1 MKVKVLA
8 MIMAGGIGTRLM
20 PLTRERAKPAV
31 PFGGKYRIIDFV
43 LSNMINSGIFS
54 IYVLT
59 QYKSQSLLNHLKD
72 GWQFTN
78 LLKDQFIIPVPA
90 QMRSGEVWYQ
100 GTADAI
106 YQNINLIENCNP
118 DVVAIFG
125 ADHVFRMDVSQMI
138 EYHLGRKAAVT
149 VATLPMPIAESRLFG
164 VIGVD
169 AEMRIIDFQEK
180 PDSPRTLPGRPDQ
193 ILASMGNYIFDT
205 PILLHELYMD
215 AARSD
220 SDHDFGKTLLP
231 DLCTRW
237 PVYAYDFY
245 SNKIPGEQPEKSS
258 YWRDVGTLEAYF
270 EANMDLR
277 AIQPA
282 LNLYNPRWPLR
293 TANYNDPPAK
303 FAFDEGGRRGVSIDS
318 IISEG
323 CIISGGNVR
332 NSVLGRNVFVHS
344 WASLENCIIMDRCDI
359 GRRARIRNAIID
371 KNVRIPA
378 DSEIGY
384 NHDEDRK
391 KYLVT
396 DSGIVVVSGVP
407 SVVDVSTLAI

>member
-1 MKVKVLA
+1 MKIKVLA
-8 MIMAGGIGTRLM
+8 MIMAGGTGTRLM

-43 LSNMINSGIFS
+43 LSNMINSGIYS

-118 DVVAIFG
+118 DVVCIFG
-125 ADHVFRMDVSQMI
+125 ADHVFRMDVAQMI
-138 EYHLGRKAAVT
+138 EYHQAKNAAAT
-149 VATLPMPIAESRLFG
+149 VAALPMPTSQASQFG
-164 VIGVD
+164 VIEVNKD
-169 AEMRIIDFQEK
+169 SRILGFQEK
-180 PDSPRTLPGRPDQ
+180 PENPRTIPGQPEM

-215 AARSD
+215 AGRTD
-220 SDHDFGKTLLP
+220 SDHDFGKTILP
-231 DLCTRW
+231 DLCQRRL
-237 PVYAYDFY
+237 VCAYDFH
-245 SNKIPGEQPEKSS
+245 SNRITGEPAEKSN
-258 YWRDVGTLEAYF
+258 YWRDVGTIDMYYH
-270 EANMDLR
+270 ANMDLK
-277 AIQPA
+277 AIDPA

-303 FAFDEGGRRGVSIDS
+303 FAFDEEGRRGVALDS

-323 CIISGGNVR
+323 CIISGGMVR
-332 NSVLGRNVFVHS
+332 NSILGRNVFVHS
-344 WASLENCIIMDRCDI
+344 WSSVEDCIIMDHCDI
-359 GRRARIRNAIID
+359 GRRSRIRNAIID
-371 KNVRIPA
+371 KNVRIAP
-378 DSEIGY
+378 DTEIGY
-384 NHDEDRK
+384 SLEEDRK

-396 DSGIVVVSGVP
+396 ESGIVVVSGEP
-407 SVVDVSTLAI
+407 SVLDVATLSI

>member
-1 MKVKVLA
+1 
-8 MIMAGGIGTRLM
+8 M

-43 LSNMINSGIFS
+43 LSNMINSGIYS

-138 EYHLGRKAAVT
+138 EYHLAKKAAVT
-149 VATLPMPIAESRLFG
+149 VASLPMPADQSRQFG
-164 VIGVD
+164 VLEVD
-169 AEMRIIDFQEK
+169 EDMRIVDFQEK
-180 PDSPRTLPGRPDQ
+180 PEVPRTIPNRPDQ

-205 PILLHELYMD
+205 PILMHELYMD
-215 AARSD
+215 AARLD
-220 SDHDFGKTLLP
+220 SDHDFGRTLLP
-231 DLCTRW
+231 DMRNRW

-245 SNKIPGEQPEKSS
+245 SNKITGEPPEKSN
-258 YWRDVGTLEAYF
+258 YWRDVGTIEAYF
-270 EANMDLR
+270 AANMDLR
-277 AIQPA
+277 AIDPA

-293 TANYNDPPAK
+293 TAHYNDPPAK
-303 FAFDEGGRRGVSIDS
+303 FGFDEEGRRGSSIDS

-323 CIISGGNVR
+323 CIISGGTVR

-344 WASLENCIIMDRCDI
+344 WARVDNCIIMDRCDI
-359 GRRARIRNAIID
+359 GRRSSIRNAIID
-371 KNVRIPA
+371 KNVRIPP

-384 NHDEDRK
+384 DLDKDRK
-391 KYLVT
+391 QYLVT
-396 DSGIVVVSGVP
+396 DSGLVVVSGIP
-407 SVVDVSTLAI
+407 SVVDVATLAI

>member
-8 MIMAGGIGTRLM
+8 MIMAGGTGTRLM

-31 PFGGKYRIIDFV
+31 PFGGKYRIVDFV

-125 ADHVFRMDVSQMI
+125 ADHVFRMDVSHMI
-138 EYHLGRKAAVT
+138 EFHVQRQAAVT
-149 VATLPMPIAESRLFG
+149 VAALPMPRAESQLYG
-164 VIGVD
+164 VIQCD
-169 AEMRIIDFQEK
+169 ENSRIFGFQEK
-180 PDSPRTLPGRPDQ
+180 PEHPATLPGRPEW
-193 ILASMGNYIFDT
+193 ILASMGNYVFDT
-205 PILLHELYMD
+205 PILMDELYAD
-215 AARSD
+215 ARRGD
-220 SDHDFGKTLLP
+220 SDHDFGNTILP
-231 DLCTRW
+231 DLCKRR
-237 PVYAYDFY
+237 PVFAYDFTQ
-245 SNKIPGEQPEKSS
+245 NKIAGESPERSN
-258 YWRDVGTLEAYF
+258 YWRDVGTLDAYY
-270 EANMDLR
+270 EANMDLKT
-277 AIQPA
+277 IVPH
-282 LNLYNPRWPLR
+282 LNLYNPKWPLR

-303 FAFDEGGRRGVSIDS
+303 FAFDEEGRRGTATDS

-323 CIISGGNVR
+323 CIISGGTVR

-344 WASLENCIIMDRCDI
+344 WAEVDDCIIMDRCQI
-359 GRRARIRNAIID
+359 GRRARLRRVIIG
-371 KNVRIPA
+371 KNVRIEPET
-378 DSEIGY
+378 EIGY
-384 NHDEDRK
+384 DLDADRK
-391 KYLVT
+391 KYPVT
-396 DSGIVVVSGVP
+396 DSGIVLVGGEP
-407 SVVDVSTLAI
+407 SVLEVSSLAI

>member
-1 MKVKVLA
+1 MKIKVLA
-8 MIMAGGIGTRLM
+8 MIMAGGSGTRLM

-31 PFGGKYRIIDFV
+31 PFGGKYRIVDFV
-43 LSNMINSGIFS
+43 LSNMINSGIYS

-118 DVVAIFG
+118 DLVLIYG
-125 ADHVFRMDVSQMI
+125 ADHVYRMDVAQMI
-138 EYHLGRKAAVT
+138 EYHQAKKAAVT
-149 VATLPMPIAESRLFG
+149 VAALPMPASESKYFG
-164 VIGVD
+164 VININ
-169 AEMRIIDFQEK
+169 EEFRITGFEEK
-180 PDSPRTLPGRPDQ
+180 PETPHTIPGQPDM

-215 AARSD
+215 ARRAD
-220 SDHDFGKTLLP
+220 SDHDFGKTLIP
-231 DLCTRW
+231 SLCSHS

-245 SNKIPGEQPEKSS
+245 SNKIVGEPVEKSS
-258 YWRDVGTLEAYF
+258 YWRDVGTIDMYY
-270 EANMDLR
+270 EANMDLK
-277 AIQPA
+277 AIDPA
-282 LNLYNPRWPLR
+282 LNLYNLKWPLR

-303 FAFDEGGRRGVSIDS
+303 FAFDEDGRRGMATDS

-323 CIISGGNVR
+323 CIISGGSVR
-332 NSVLGRNVFVHS
+332 NSILGRNVFVHS
-344 WASLENCIIMDRCDI
+344 WASVEDCIIMDRCDI
-359 GRRARIRNAIID
+359 GRRARIRRAIID
-371 KNVRIPA
+371 KNVRILP
-378 DSEIGY
+378 DTQIGY
-384 NHDEDRK
+384 DLEEDSK
-391 KYLVT
+391 KYHVT
-396 DSGIVVVSGVP
+396 ESGIVVVSGEP
-407 SVVDVSTLAI
+407 SVVDVATLSI

>member
-90 QMRSGEVWYQ
+90 QMRSGGVWYQ

-125 ADHVFRMDVSQMI
+125 ADHIFRMDVSQMI
-138 EYHLGRKAAVT
+138 DYHLNKKAAVT
-149 VATLPMPIAESRLFG
+149 VAALPMPIVESKYFG
-164 VIGVD
+164 VLLLGD
-169 AEMRIIDFQEK
+169 DMRMLEFEEK
-180 PDSPRTLPGRPDQ
+180 PETPKTIPGRPQ
-193 ILASMGNYIFDT
+193 EIWASMGNYIFDT

-220 SDHDFGKTLLP
+220 SDHDFGRTLLP
-231 DLCTRW
+231 DMLKRW
-237 PVYAYDFY
+237 PVFAYDFY
-245 SNKIPGEQPEKSS
+245 SNKIPGESPEKSN
-258 YWRDVGTLEAYF
+258 YWRDVGTLDAYF
-270 EANMDLR
+270 AANMDLR
-277 AIQPA
+277 AIDPE

-303 FAFDEGGRRGVSIDS
+303 FAFDEDGRRGSAIDS

-323 CIISGGNVR
+323 CIISGGHVKD
-332 NSVLGRNVFVHS
+332 SVLGRNVFVHS
-344 WASLENCIIMDRCDI
+344 WSALENCIIMDRCEI
-359 GRRARIRNAIID
+359 GRRSHIRNTIID
-371 KNVRIPA
+371 KNVRIPP
-378 DSEIGY
+378 DTTIGFDL
-384 NHDEDRK
+384 DEDRK

-396 DSGIVVVSGVP
+396 DSGLVVVSGVP
-407 SVVDVSTLAI
+407 SVVDVSTLSI

>member
-1 MKVKVLA
+1 MKIKVLA
-8 MIMAGGIGTRLM
+8 MIMAGGTGTRLM

-43 LSNMINSGIFS
+43 LSNMINSGIYS

-125 ADHVFRMDVSQMI
+125 GDHVFRMDVAEMI
-138 EYHLGRKAAVT
+138 EYHQAKNAAVT
-149 VATLPMPIAESRLFG
+149 VAALPMPVSEARQFG
-164 VIGVD
+164 VIEVND
-169 AEMRIIDFQEK
+169 SWRIVGFQEK
-180 PDSPRTLPGRPDQ
+180 PEKPHSIPGHPDQ

-215 AARSD
+215 ATRTE
-220 SDHDFGKTLLP
+220 SDHDFGRTLLP
-231 DLCTRW
+231 DLCRRR

-245 SNKIPGEQPEKSS
+245 SNKITGEPAEKSN
-258 YWRDVGTLEAYF
+258 YWRDVGTIDAYYA
-270 EANMDLR
+270 ANMDLK
-277 AIQPA
+277 AIDPS
-282 LNLYNPRWPLR
+282 LNLYNPKWPLR

-303 FAFDEGGRRGVSIDS
+303 FAFDEDGRRGTALDS

-323 CIISGGNVR
+323 CIISGGTVR

-344 WASLENCIIMDRCDI
+344 WAKVDNSIIMDRVDI
-359 GRRARIRNAIID
+359 GRNTSIRNAIID
-371 KNVRIPA
+371 KNVRIPPH
-378 DSEIGY
+378 SEIGF
-384 NHDEDRK
+384 DPELDRN

-396 DSGIVVVSGVP
+396 DSGIVVVSGEP
-407 SVVDVSTLAI
+407 SVLEVSTISI

>member
-1 MKVKVLA
+1 MRVKVLA

-138 EYHLGRKAAVT
+138 EFHLQRQAAVT
-149 VATLPMPIAESRLFG
+149 VAALPMPEEESQLFG
-164 VIGVD
+164 VIQCNKD
-169 AEMRIIDFQEK
+169 SRIVGFQEK
-180 PDSPRTLPGRPDQ
+180 PERPATIPGKPDQ

-205 PILLHELYMD
+205 PILLQELYAD
-215 AARSD
+215 AGRSD
-220 SDHDFGKTLLP
+220 STHDFGKTILP
-231 DLCTRW
+231 DMCTRC
-237 PVYAYDFY
+237 PVFAYDF
-245 SNKIPGEQPEKSS
+245 SINRIAGEPPEKSN
-258 YWRDVGTLEAYF
+258 YWRDVGTLDAYY
-270 EANMDLR
+270 EANMDLKT
-277 AIQPA
+277 IVPQ
-282 LNLYNPRWPLR
+282 LNLYNPKWPLR

-303 FAFDEGGRRGVSIDS
+303 FAFDEEGRRGTTADS
-318 IISEG
+318 IVSEG
-323 CIISGGNVR
+323 CIISGGTVR
-332 NSVLGRNVFVHS
+332 NSILGRNVFVHS
-344 WASLENCIIMDRCDI
+344 WAEVDECIIMDRCNI
-359 GRRARIRNAIID
+359 GRHARLRRAIID
-371 KNVRIPA
+371 KNVRIAPHT
-378 DSEIGY
+378 EIGY

-396 DSGIVVVSGVP
+396 DSGIVLVGGEP
-407 SVVDVSTLAI
+407 SVLEVSSLAI

>member
-1 MKVKVLA
+1 MKIKVLA
-8 MIMAGGIGTRLM
+8 MIMAGGTGTRLM

-43 LSNMINSGIFS
+43 LSNMINSGIYS

-125 ADHVFRMDVSQMI
+125 GDHVFRMDVAEMI
-138 EYHLGRKAAVT
+138 EYHQAKNAAVT
-149 VATLPMPIAESRLFG
+149 VAALPMPVSEAGQFG
-164 VIGVD
+164 VI
-169 AEMRIIDFQEK
+169 EINESWQIIGFQEK
-180 PDSPRTLPGRPDQ
+180 PEKPHTIPGHPDQ

-215 AARSD
+215 ATRPE
-220 SDHDFGKTLLP
+220 SDHDFGRTLLP
-231 DLCTRW
+231 DLSHRR
-237 PVYAYDFY
+237 PVFAYDFY
-245 SNKIPGEQPEKSS
+245 SNKITGEPAEKSN
-258 YWRDVGTLEAYF
+258 YWRDVGTIDAYYA
-270 EANMDLR
+270 ANMDLK
-277 AIQPA
+277 AIDPA
-282 LNLYNPRWPLR
+282 LNLYNPKWPLR

-303 FAFDEGGRRGVSIDS
+303 FAFDENARRGTAIDS

-323 CIISGGNVR
+323 CIISGGTVR

-344 WASLENCIIMDRCDI
+344 WSTVESSIIMDRVDI
-359 GRRARIRNAIID
+359 GRNTSIRNAIID
-371 KNVRIPA
+371 KNVRIPPH
-378 DSEIGY
+378 SEIGF
-384 NHDEDRK
+384 DPVADRK
-391 KYLVT
+391 KYIIT
-396 DSGIVVVSGVP
+396 DSGIVVVSGEP
-407 SVVDVSTLAI
+407 SVLEVSTISI

>member
-1 MKVKVLA
+1 MKIKVLA
-8 MIMAGGIGTRLM
+8 MIMAGGTGTRLM
-20 PLTRERAKPAV
+20 PQTRERAKPAV

-43 LSNMINSGIFS
+43 LSNMINSGIYS

-125 ADHVFRMDVSQMI
+125 GDHVFRMDVAEMI
-138 EYHLGRKAAVT
+138 EYHQAKNAAVT
-149 VATLPMPIAESRLFG
+149 VAALPMPVSEARQFG
-164 VIGVD
+164 VIEVND
-169 AEMRIIDFQEK
+169 SWRIVGFQEK
-180 PDSPRTLPGRPDQ
+180 PEKPHSIPGHPDQ

-215 AARSD
+215 ATRTE
-220 SDHDFGKTLLP
+220 SDHDFGRTLLP
-231 DLCTRW
+231 DLCRRR

-245 SNKIPGEQPEKSS
+245 SNKITGEPAEKSN
-258 YWRDVGTLEAYF
+258 YWRDVGTIDAYYA
-270 EANMDLR
+270 ANMDLK
-277 AIQPA
+277 AIDPS
-282 LNLYNPRWPLR
+282 LNLYNPKWPLR

-303 FAFDEGGRRGVSIDS
+303 FAFDEDGRRGTALDS

-323 CIISGGNVR
+323 CIISGGTVR
-332 NSVLGRNVFVHS
+332 NSILGRNVFVHS
-344 WASLENCIIMDRCDI
+344 WAKVDNSIIMDRVDI
-359 GRRARIRNAIID
+359 GRNTSIRNAIID
-371 KNVRIPA
+371 KNVRIPPH
-378 DSEIGY
+378 SEIGF
-384 NHDEDRK
+384 DPELDRN

-396 DSGIVVVSGVP
+396 DSGIVVVSGEP
-407 SVVDVSTLAI
+407 SVLEVSTISI

>member
-1 MKVKVLA
+1 MKIKVLA
-8 MIMAGGIGTRLM
+8 MIMAGGTGTRLM

-43 LSNMINSGIFS
+43 LSNMINSGIYS

-118 DVVAIFG
+118 DVVCIFG
-125 ADHVFRMDVSQMI
+125 ADHVFRMDVTQMI
-138 EYHLGRKAAVT
+138 EFHQVKNAAVT
-149 VATLPMPIAESRLFG
+149 VAALPMPASQSNQFG
-164 VIGVD
+164 VIEVN
-169 AEMRIIDFQEK
+169 EEWRIIGFQEK
-180 PDSPRTLPGRPDQ
+180 PGNPRTLPGQPDM
-193 ILASMGNYIFDT
+193 ILASMGNYVFDT

-215 AARSD
+215 AGRSD
-220 SDHDFGKTLLP
+220 SDHDFGKTILP
-231 DLCTRW
+231 ALCQRR
-237 PVYAYDFY
+237 PGYAYDFY
-245 SNKIPGEQPEKSS
+245 SNKISGEPAAKSN
-258 YWRDVGTLEAYF
+258 YWRDVGTIDMYYSAT
-270 EANMDLR
+270 MDLR
-277 AIQPA
+277 AIDPE
-282 LNLYNPRWPLR
+282 LNLYNPNWPLR

-303 FAFDEGGRRGVSIDS
+303 FAFDEDGRRGMATDS

-323 CIISGGNVR
+323 CIISGATIR
-332 NSVLGRNVFVHS
+332 NSVLGRSVFVHS
-344 WASLENCIIMDRCDI
+344 WADIDGCIIMDRCDI

-371 KNVRIPA
+371 KNVRVPP
-378 DSEIGY
+378 ETQIGFDL
-384 NHDEDRK
+384 DEDRK
-391 KYLVT
+391 KHLVT
-396 DSGIVVVSGVP
+396 ESGIVVVGGET
-407 SVVDVSTLAI
+407 SVVDVATVSI

>member
-1 MKVKVLA
+1 MKLKVLA
-8 MIMAGGIGTRLM
+8 MIMAGGTGTRLM

-43 LSNMINSGIFS
+43 LSNMINSGIYS

-125 ADHVFRMDVSQMI
+125 ADHVFRMDVSHMI
-138 EYHLGRKAAVT
+138 DYHQRKNAAAT
-149 VATLPMPIAESRLFG
+149 VAALPMPASEARHFG
-164 VIGVD
+164 VIEVND
-169 AEMRIIDFQEK
+169 NWQIIGFDEK
-180 PDSPRTLPGRPDQ
+180 PEHPHTIPGQPDK

-205 PILLHELYMD
+205 PILLHELYRD
-215 AARSD
+215 AGRTD
-220 SDHDFGKTLLP
+220 SDHDFGRTILP
-231 DLCTRW
+231 DLCKRT
-237 PVYAYDFY
+237 PIFAYDFY
-245 SNKIPGEQPEKSS
+245 SNRITGEPAEKSN
-258 YWRDVGTLEAYF
+258 YWRDVGTLDMYF
-270 EANMDLR
+270 AANMDLK
-277 AIQPA
+277 AIDPE
-282 LNLYNPRWPLR
+282 LNLYNPKWPLR

-303 FAFDEGGRRGVSIDS
+303 FAFDEEERRGVAFDS

-323 CIISGGNVR
+323 CIISGGVVR
-332 NSVLGRNVFVHS
+332 NSILGRNVFVHS
-344 WASLENCIIMDRCDI
+344 WSTVDNCIIMDRCDI
-359 GRRARIRNAIID
+359 GRRARLSNAIID
-371 KNVRIPA
+371 KNVRIPP
-378 DSEIGY
+378 DSAIGY
-384 NHDEDRK
+384 DLDEDRK

-396 DSGIVVVSGVP
+396 DSGIVVVSGEP
-407 SVVDVSTLAI
+407 SVLEVSTLSI

>member
-1 MKVKVLA
+1 MKIKVLA
-8 MIMAGGIGTRLM
+8 MIMAGGTGTRLM

-78 LLKDQFIIPVPA
+78 LLKDQFVIPVPA

-125 ADHVFRMDVSQMI
+125 GDHVFRMDVAQMI
-138 EYHLGRKAAVT
+138 EYHHMKNAAVT
-149 VATLPMPIAESRLFG
+149 VAALPMPASESAQFG
-164 VIGVD
+164 VIEIND
-169 AEMRIIDFQEK
+169 DWRIIGFQEK
-180 PDSPRTLPGRPDQ
+180 PANPHTIPGRPDQ

-215 AARSD
+215 ATRPD
-220 SDHDFGKTLLP
+220 SDHDFGRTLLP
-231 DLCTRW
+231 DLCQRR
-237 PVYAYDFY
+237 PVVAYDFY
-245 SNKIPGEQPEKSS
+245 SNKITGEPAEKSN
-258 YWRDVGTLEAYF
+258 YWRDVGTIDAYY
-270 EANMDLR
+270 AATMDLK
-277 AIQPA
+277 AIDPA
-282 LNLYNPRWPLR
+282 LNLYNPKWPLR

-303 FAFDEGGRRGVSIDS
+303 FAFDEDGRRGVAIDS

-323 CIISGGNVR
+323 CIISGGTLR

-344 WASLENCIIMDRCDI
+344 WTSVENSIIMDRVDI
-359 GRRARIRNAIID
+359 GRRTRIRNAIID
-371 KNVRIPA
+371 KNVRIPP

-384 NHDEDRK
+384 DLDLDRK

-396 DSGIVVVSGVP
+396 DSGIVVVSGEP
-407 SVVDVSTLAI
+407 SVLEVSTISI